1 MTQDME
7 QQLHQMLSEVEN
19 SKDKLRLINNNL
31 RLFYDRLEVIA
42 KQHKRRQPVTDA
54 SFQEEFRA
62 AVAELKTLSDSSQDF
77 WHETRKMYN
86 SSDKAKLI
94 GDNRI
99 LVKQISIA
107 ALAFTRQTD
116 ELFTIFKN
124 LQTLG
129 KDVPLRL
136 NWFILEYCCEDLFK
150 ITNRILFMTRD
161 MEKHYE

>member
-1 MTQDME
+1 MQKAAC
-7 QQLHQMLSEVEN
+7 VA
-19 SKDKLRLINNNL
+19 
-31 RLFYDRLEVIA
+31 FAV
-42 KQHKRRQPVTDA
+42 RRMA
-54 SFQEEFRA
+54 GRS
-62 AVAELKTLSDSSQDF
+62 
-77 WHETRKMYN
+77 
-86 SSDKAKLI
+86 
-94 GDNRI
+94 
-99 LVKQISIA
+99 A

-136 NWFILEYCCEDLFK
+136 NWFVLEYCCEDLFK

>member
-1 MTQDME
+1 MQDME
-7 QQLHQMLSEVEN
+7 QQLQQMLSEVEN
-19 SKDKLRLINNNL
+19 SKDKLRALNNNL

-42 KQHKRRQPVTDA
+42 KQHKRRQPVTDT

-62 AVAELKTLSDSSQDF
+62 AVAELKALSDASQDF

-116 ELFTIFKN
+116 ELFTLFKN